1 MDLFQRHIIL
11 VMFFVDLF
19 RAEALKSFL
28 FVYYFFF
35 SSLFELYIDK
45 KSNQLLN
52 PVFYMIIFTTRVPPG
67 GPDGIPFSAWL
78 HAGRSMVLPSTAR
91 TDLHAE
97 LQRNMSQTGGAYGC
111 ARPTEEAQVK
121 YNDCRYLFKCSFIY
135 LERCNTL
142 IKSLSPKVRI

>member
-1 MDLFQRHIIL
+1 MHIIL

-52 PVFYMIIFTTRVPPG
+52 PVFYMIIFTTKVHPG
-67 GPDGIPFSAWL
+67 GPDGIPLSVWL
-78 HAGRSMVLPSTAR
+78 HAGRSLVLLSTAR

-97 LQRNMSQTGGAYGC
+97 LQRNMSQTGAHL
-111 ARPTEEAQVK
+111 AVLDLRKWP
-121 YNDCRYLFKCSFIY
+121 R
-135 LERCNTL
+135 
-142 IKSLSPKVRI
+142 LSTMIVDIFSSVVLYIWSVAIHLLSH